1 MSERRDAD
9 DVADGTRSR
18 PARPGGVDR
27 RRFLRYA
34 GATGAAVG
42 ADQALGGRLVAA
54 GPGWGHLLDA
64 VVAPASSHTPAWTL
78 STVVHRR
85 EDMVRLR
92 FDCLNLTV
100 DRTTSPPQ
108 LTRIAPDADAVVVVT
123 FPPQSLLE
131 EAIPAP
137 AGVPTPGSLGARLS
151 GTSRLAF
158 VIPPAVL
165 ADGVPFT
172 ADGLLDW
179 QDWLLR
185 PALKARRAHDERGP
199 LPPGF
204 PLAPTPPTATE
215 TSIEAPW
222 WLQISPNRRAGFVAA
237 VRPVVAGHG
246 ARGDRTELWHA
257 RLATRATV
265 GADGGSP
272 LSEAPSPDR
281 LIRAVWSPDPQ
292 LPDYLDNVL
301 DANAGDVPFVTSLSQ
316 RDRISLIRLTTDDR
330 QPLIGA
336 LPPPS
341 AVPVDTLTLS
351 ALGATMDLDATFEAV
366 TGISLIE
373 WRHRASLG
381 RDAFVRV
388 VDRGYLAPFGF
399 PCAQIKITERRFLGD
414 GTNRSA
420 PLEQRIFLVVPRTRL
435 VFGDDGGGA
444 PLAGRRIPFRSV
456 EMRATTTGNIARA
469 ALLPPPD
476 YQLADAYHVL
486 ELGSNLDLPFHVIAA
501 DRDGRRHDLV
511 MPMAFVLGP
520 IAEEADSAEAVRT
533 AWNAIDVPAG
543 RRWADLAGQKV
554 AYAPPLAARR
564 GATSVTTD
572 RMRWDLTPRA
582 VPNGGAGRVG
592 EPQFFPALD
601 VATVRLDEVES
612 LSANAFAD
620 TRIRLDPTY
629 VADGFGATNVGG
641 VWATVLTGNQPGA
654 DLRFS
659 RPDGAATQSGP
670 GTDRSGGVL
679 TPDLVING
687 LSRSTGVAAGDVS
700 SLKSGSFDVAKFF
713 GGPTLPT
720 LLGGLPLVSVIQ
732 NATIPVDGVA
742 PSTALTISSR
752 RTSSEV
758 VALMRWE
765 PGLKS
770 DPAGIFEPGSGT
782 LRLDAEVRTPL
793 DGSTAPASSR
803 VDGELRNV
811 ALNVPTGPAMLVR
824 IELNRVGFHSR
835 DGRAPDVDVDVRN
848 VSFGGELAWI
858 EGIRKYLNF
867 GGDSGPGISVLPD
880 RITAEVGVALP
891 NITIG
896 IFALRNIRFGAALDL
911 PLTGAPARVRFA
923 LSSRENPFR
932 LTVLCIGGGGY
943 VGLAFGADG
952 LEQLEVSL
960 EGGAEIAVDFG
971 PASGS
976 VSMMFGIALLL
987 LRQDNTE
994 SATFLGYFRLNGTVS
1009 AGPVSASVTLS
1020 LELGYRVR
1028 TKQGKTVKTM
1038 YGVGTLEID
1047 ISVPLV
1053 PTPPITITFERSFRA
1068 DRADPTFADQ
1078 MTAPELWDEYCDA
1091 FAV

>member
-1 MSERRDAD
+1 VNERRGAD
-9 DVADGTRSR
+9 ESEGDQT
-18 PARPGGVDR
+18 PARTGEVDR
-27 RRFLRYA
+27 RQFLRYA
-34 GATGAAVG
+34 GATGATVATGQVLG
-42 ADQALGGRLVAA
+42 ARLLAA
-54 GPGWGHLLDA
+54 GPRWGSVLDA
-64 VVAPASSHTPAWTL
+64 MVVPAVGDVPQWSL

-92 FDCLNLTV
+92 FDFLNLAV
-100 DRTTSPPQ
+100 DRTGSRPLLQ
-108 LTRIAPDADAVVVVT
+108 RIDADADAVVVVT

-131 EAIPAP
+131 QAIPEP
-137 AGVPTPGSLGARLS
+137 AGVPGPGSLGARLS
-151 GTSRLAF
+151 GDSRLAF

-165 ADGVPFT
+165 AEGVPFT

-179 QDWLLR
+179 RNWLLR
-185 PALKARRAHDERGP
+185 PALKARRAFGDERIP
-199 LPPGF
+199 LLPDF
-204 PLAPTPPTATE
+204 PRAPTPPTATE

-246 ARGDRTELWHA
+246 TRGDRTELWHA
-257 RLATRATV
+257 RLATRETT
-265 GADGGSP
+265 GTDGVSP
-272 LSEAPSPDR
+272 LSEAPSPNR
-281 LIRAVWSPDPQ
+281 VIRAVWSPDPQ
-292 LPDYLDNVL
+292 LATYLDNVIE
-301 DANAGDVPFVTSLSQ
+301 ANAGDVPFVTSLSQ

-330 QPLIGA
+330 QPLFGPQRPA
-336 LPPPS
+336 SS

-366 TGISLIE
+366 SGISLIE
-373 WRHRASLG
+373 WRHRASIG

-399 PCAQIKITERRFLGD
+399 PCAQVKITERRFLGN

-420 PLEQRIFLVVPRTRL
+420 PLEQRIFLVVPRSRL

-456 EMRATTTGNIARA
+456 EMRATTTGNIGRA
-469 ALLPPPD
+469 ALLSSP

-486 ELGSNLDLPFHVIAA
+486 ESTSNRDLPFHVIAT

-520 IAEEADSAEAVRT
+520 IAEGAVSAAAVRD
-533 AWNAIDVPAG
+533 AWNAINVETG

-554 AYAPPLAARR
+554 AYATPLAARR

-582 VPNGGAGRVG
+582 QPIGGAGRVG
-592 EPQFFPALD
+592 TPQFFPALD
-601 VATVRLDEVES
+601 VATVRLEEVES
-612 LSANAFAD
+612 LSANAFTD
-620 TRIRLDPTY
+620 TRIRFDPTY
-629 VADGFGATNVGG
+629 VNDGFGTSNVGG
-641 VWATVLTGNQPGA
+641 VWATVHTGNQPGA
-654 DLRFS
+654 NLRFS

-700 SLKSGSFDVAKFF
+700 AIKQGNFDVAKFF

-720 LLGGLPLVSVIQ
+720 LLGGIPLVSVIQ
-732 NATIPVDGVA
+732 NVAIPVDGVA

-752 RTSSEV
+752 RTADAV

-765 PGLKS
+765 PDLKS
-770 DPAGIFEPGSGT
+770 DPAGIFEPGAGT

-793 DGSTAPASSR
+793 DESSGSASSR

-811 ALNVPTGPAMLVR
+811 ALNVPTAAAMLVR

-987 LRQDNTE
+987 LRQGNEET
-994 SATFLGYFRLNGTVS
+994 AKFLGYFRLNGTVS

-1028 TKQGKTVKTM
+1028 TKNGKTVKAM

-1053 PTPPITITFERSFRA
+1053 PSPPITITFERSFRA

-1078 MTAPELWDEYCDA
+1078 MTTEALWSEYCDA
-1091 FAV
+1091 FAS